1 MTLVRALRLASMAP
15 AAAAWGCGAGTP
27 ESGGD
32 RRALTVFAASSL
44 TEAFQEAAQRFEELH
59 PDVEVTTAFAGSQ
72 ALRLQIEHGAEA
84 DVFASA
90 NMDHVR
96 ALAEAGLAADPRVF
110 ATNELAVVVPP
121 DNPARIESFGDLPR
135 AERLVLGADAVPV
148 GAYAREVLARAT
160 VLYGAGFDAAALGRV
175 VSHESSARLARAK
188 VELGEADAAIV
199 YRSDAVAA
207 GAAWTT
213 GDAQAAGDAQTA
225 GELPARLGSGTRVL
239 AIPAPPSLGVR
250 AEYAIAAVVGA
261 ADRRDVE
268 AWIGFVLSPEVRG
281 VLARRGFAPG
291 RAAESPGTAH

>member
-15 AAAAWGCGAGTP
+15 AAAAWGCSAGTP
-27 ESGGD
+27 DSGGD

-44 TEAFQEAAQRFEELH
+44 TEAFQEAAQRFEEIH

-213 GDAQAAGDAQTA
+213 GDAQAAG
-225 GELPARLGSGTRVL
+225 ELPARLGSGARVL
-239 AIPAPPSLGVR
+239 AVPAPPSLGVR

-281 VLARRGFAPG
+281 VLARWGFAPG